1 MGDPDTEDRGPVGRT
16 ERSASPSTIEPGKL
30 GTRARQHNGSGPRKP
45 RRGPGSRILPRLG
58 RPIYLLRC
66 PTPRFVSDAPRS
78 GLAAVAA
85 QVGFAIDD
93 YEAANDAFRAWRASG
108 TDADLKTVQLW
119 AYAYIQRYFVARF
132 ASERY
137 GSASDLDAAITR
149 TFTRVLDALDRVETS
164 FASYVSVAC
173 KRVLLNHRRDR
184 KQTTEV
190 YEDTLTRRDREAGAY
205 DRQLERRVIERA
217 FDTLPASIATVGRMR
232 YLDQREYHEIAET
245 TGHPIATVRAYAGK
259 VRTRL
264 ATHGDLRALYFDDV
278 LPAGVG
284 SPEG

>member
-1 MGDPDTEDRGPVGRT
+1 M
-16 ERSASPSTIEPGKL
+16 SHAS
-30 GTRARQHNGSGPRKP
+30 
-45 RRGPGSRILPRLG
+45 
-58 RPIYLLRC
+58 
-66 PTPRFVSDAPRS
+66 RS

-93 YEAANDAFRAWRASG
+93 YDAANEAFRRWKASG
-108 TDADLKTVQLW
+108 SDADLRTVQLW
-119 AYAYIQRYFVARF
+119 AYAYIQKYFLARF

-149 TFTRVLDALDRVETS
+149 SFTRVLDALDRIEVS
-164 FASYVSVAC
+164 FASYVSVVC

-190 YEDTLTRRDREAGAY
+190 YEDTLTRRDREAEAY

-217 FDTLPASIATVGRMR
+217 FDTLPASIATVGKMR
-232 YLDQREYHEIAET
+232 YLDLREYDEIAQA
-245 TGHPIATVRAYAGK
+245 TGHPVATVRAYAGK

-264 ATHGDLRALYFDDV
+264 ATHSDLRALYFDDV
-278 LPAGVG
+278 LPEGVG
-284 SPEG
+284 A